1 MKKSTIKR
9 VFMYF
14 SAYKGL
20 LILVLL
26 LAALS
31 TCFTVLAPE
40 LTGMITTKL
49 YEGVAEQ
56 SFDWVTIGS
65 FIVALVILYLLAQ
78 VFAFLQ
84 NFWMSKISANVMG
97 RMRKEI
103 DEKIHRLELNYYDTH
118 THGDML
124 SVVTNDVDMLN
135 NTISQN
141 LTQIVTQIITAV
153 GILIMMLRT
162 NIWMALVAVIAV
174 PLSLLASKGV
184 MASSRRYF
192 GKQQDTVGRLNGYIE
207 ELYAGQSVIQSFN
220 YQEQAQR
227 RFAEINN
234 ELKESAEK
242 AETFSGFITPLTSVV
257 NNIGYVVSAVLGC
270 TFALQGNM
278 AVGQVQSMLQYQKQ
292 FGQPFTSIASMAG
305 NFGAAAAAAERIFAL
320 LDAHEEIP
328 DTADGAKL
336 SEVKGAV
343 EFRNVSFGYTPERRL
358 MENINLT
365 VRPGQK
371 VAIVGPTGAGKT
383 TLVNLLMR
391 FYEINEGSI
400 FVDGVDTRSM
410 SREELRNI
418 FGMVLQD
425 TWLFEGTIRD
435 NLAYGRDGLT
445 EEEIRSAAE
454 AACADAFIRTLPD
467 GYNMRLE
474 RSAENISQGERQLL
488 TIARAIASKPQI
500 LILDEAT
507 SNVDTHTEML
517 IQKAMGNLM
526 QGHTSFVIAH
536 RLSTIRDAAL
546 ILYMENGNIVEM
558 GDHDTLMAAHG
569 KYETLYNSQ
578 FAS

>member
-1 MKKSTIKR
+1 MKQSSTKR
-9 VFMYF
+9 VFSYF
-14 SAYKGL
+14 AAYKGL
-20 LILVLL
+20 LLVVLL
-26 LAALS
+26 LAVLS

-49 YEGVAEQ
+49 YEGVAER
-56 SFDWVTIGS
+56 SFDWITIGS
-65 FIVALVILYLLAQ
+65 FIAALVILYLLAQ

-192 GKQQDTVGRLNGYIE
+192 GRQQDTVGKLNGYIE
-207 ELYAGQSVIQSFN
+207 ELYAGQSVVQSFN

-227 RFAEINN
+227 HFDEINN
-234 ELKESAEK
+234 ELKDNAEK

-270 TFALQGNM
+270 TFALKGGM

-305 NFGAAAAAAERIFAL
+305 SFGAAAAAAERIFAL
-320 LDAHEEIP
+320 LDAQEEIP
-328 DTADGAKL
+328 DAANGAKL
-336 SEVKGAV
+336 ADVKGAV
-343 EFRNVSFGYTPERRL
+343 EFRNVSFGYTPEQRL
-358 MENINLT
+358 MKNINLT
-365 VRPGQK
+365 VSPGQK

-400 FVDGVDTRSM
+400 LVDGIDTRSM
-410 SREELRNI
+410 SREELRNA
-418 FGMVLQD
+418 FGMVLQE

-435 NLAYGRDGLT
+435 SLAYGRDGLT
-445 EEEIRSAAE
+445 EEEIRAAAE
-454 AACADAFIRTLPD
+454 SACADTFIRTLPD

-474 RSAENISQGERQLL
+474 QSAENISQGERQLL

-517 IQKAMGNLM
+517 IQKAMSNLM

-558 GDHDTLMAAHG
+558 GSHDTLMAAHG
-569 KYETLYNSQ
+569 KYEALYNSQ
-578 FAS
+578 FAV

>member
-1 MKKSTIKR
+1 MKRILS
-9 VFMYF
+9 YF

-49 YEGVAEQ
+49 YDGVA
-56 SFDWVTIGS
+56 SGVFDWAAIGS
-65 FIVALVILYLLAQ
+65 FIIALGILYLAAQ
-78 VFAFLQ
+78 VLAFLQ
-84 NFWMSKISANVMG
+84 NFWMSKISAKAMG
-97 RMRKEI
+97 KLRREI

-141 LTQIVTQIITAV
+141 LTQIVTQVITAV
-153 GILIMMLRT
+153 GILVMMLRT
-162 NIWMALVAVIAV
+162 NLWLTLVAVVAV

-184 MASSRRYF
+184 MANSRRYF
-192 GKQQDTVGRLNGYIE
+192 GRQQDTVGKLNGYIE
-207 ELYAGQSVIQSFN
+207 EMYAGQSVVQAFN
-220 YQEQAQR
+220 YQKRAQK
-227 RFAEINN
+227 RFSEINE
-234 ELKESAEK
+234 ELRDSAEK
-242 AETFSGFITPLTSVV
+242 AETFSGFIMPLTNVV

-270 TFALQGNM
+270 TFAVRGNI

-292 FGQPFTSIASMAG
+292 FSQPFSSIASMAG
-305 NFGAAAAAAERIFAL
+305 NFGAATAAANRIFAL
-320 LDAHEEIP
+320 LDAPEETP
-328 DTADGAKL
+328 DVKKNSLPKT
-336 SEVKGAV
+336 VKGAV
-343 EFRNVSFGYTPERRL
+343 EFKNVSFGYTPDHIL
-358 MENINLT
+358 MKNINLT
-365 VRPGQK
+365 VSPGQK

-391 FYEINEGSI
+391 FYEIGEGSI
-400 FVDGVDTRSM
+400 LIDGTDTRSM
-410 SREELRNI
+410 TREELRNV

-445 EEEIRSAAE
+445 EDEIVTAARS
-454 AACADAFIRTLPD
+454 ACADSFIRTLPK
-467 GYNMRLE
+467 GYDMQLE
-474 RSAENISQGERQLL
+474 HSAENISQGERQLL

-517 IQKAMGNLM
+517 IQKAMANLM

-558 GDHDTLMAAHG
+558 GDHDSLMEAHG
-569 KYETLYNSQ
+569 KYEALYNSQ

>member
-1 MKKSTIKR
+1 MRRS
-9 VFMYF
+9 VP
-14 SAYKGL
+14 
-20 LILVLL
+20 V
-26 LAALS
+26 
-31 TCFTVLAPE
+31 TVLAPE

-49 YEGVAEQ
+49 YDGAAGNG
-56 SFDWVTIGS
+56 FDWAAIGS
-65 FIVALVILYLLAQ
+65 FIVALAFLYLAAQ
-78 VFAFLQ
+78 VLAFLQ
-84 NFWMSKISANVMG
+84 NFWMSKISAKAMG
-97 RMRKEI
+97 QLRREI

-141 LTQIVTQIITAV
+141 LTQIVTQVITAV
-153 GILIMMLRT
+153 GILVMMLRT
-162 NIWMALVAVIAV
+162 NLWLTLVAVVAV

-184 MASSRRYF
+184 MANSRRFF
-192 GKQQDTVGRLNGYIE
+192 GRQQDTVGKLNGYIE
-207 ELYAGQSVIQSFN
+207 EIYAGQSVVQAFN
-220 YQEQAQR
+220 YQKRAQK
-227 RFAEINN
+227 RFAEIND
-234 ELKESAEK
+234 ELRDSAEK
-242 AETFSGFITPLTSVV
+242 AETFSGFIMPLTNVV

-270 TFALQGNM
+270 TFALRGSI

-292 FGQPFTSIASMAG
+292 FSQPFSSIASMAG
-305 NFGAAAAAAERIFAL
+305 NFGAATAAANRIFAL
-320 LDAHEEIP
+320 LDAAEEIP
-328 DTADGAKL
+328 DSAGGTMPKT
-336 SEVKGAV
+336 VKGAV
-343 EFRNVSFGYTPERRL
+343 EFRNVSFGYTPDNIL
-358 MENINLT
+358 MKNINLT
-365 VRPGQK
+365 VSPGQK

-391 FYEINEGSI
+391 FYEIGEGSI
-400 FVDGVDTRSM
+400 LIDGADTRSM
-410 SREELRNI
+410 TREELRNV

-435 NLAYGRDGLT
+435 NLAYSRDGLT
-445 EEEIRSAAE
+445 EDEVVSAAKS
-454 AACADAFIRTLPD
+454 ACADSFIRTLPN
-467 GYNMRLE
+467 GYDMQLE
-474 RSAENISQGERQLL
+474 HSAENISQGERQLL

-517 IQKAMGNLM
+517 IQKAMANLM

-558 GDHDTLMAAHG
+558 GSHDSLMAAHG
-569 KYETLYNSQ
+569 KYEALYNSQ